1 VTGGKIYVV
10 MGVSGSGKTLIGSA
24 LARKLG
30 VDFVDGDDFH
40 PPENVRRMAAG
51 IPLTDADRADWLA
64 ALASRIRQGR
74 QAGAGLV
81 VACSALKRSYRDVLR
96 EAAPDLQLV
105 FLKGDQP
112 MIAGRLGERRGH
124 YMPASLLDSQFATLE
139 EPSGDERAWTV
150 DITQSPQEIVEHLVE
165 RASK

>member
-1 VTGGKIYVV
+1 
-10 MGVSGSGKTLIGSA
+10 
-24 LARKLG
+24 
-30 VDFVDGDDFH
+30 
-40 PPENVRRMAAG
+40 VRRMAAG